1 MLTITSIFLR
11 SVSANFASGLESDII
26 ALSWRAIVV
35 GGITL
40 VILVLLS
47 AWLKDKYPILSKPL
61 FVMIVL
67 SIVLPTFTL
76 LGSTVYLNMYSY
88 VGGPVHWHA
97 DIEMWACNN
106 ELELRDPIGR
116 FNNKIGTSVLHE
128 HNDKRIH
135 LEGVPITEKD
145 ASLSKFMHVIGGGIS
160 NESLTIP
167 VNSDDWFENELDGD
181 GSFGRY
187 NNLIIKSNFINNGAD
202 GQFAKFNNDDPC
214 DKQRSE
220 VQVFVYK
227 TISDNQYE
235 QKKVK
240 DPASLV
246 ISPQPNVPPG
256 DCIIIEFGKPRDY
269 TDKLCEQFGIRDKD
283 RCEEFGVKPAE
294 REICTLT
301 DVTPYEFVP
310 RAVDYQPKRNSKG
323 IIYESCEVYFDE
335 DGNYRAIEIGSFKPD
350 GTYLD
355 PEKDCDAYAA
365 KLRSGLGE

>member
-11 SVSANFASGLESDII
+11 SVSANFASSLESDII
-26 ALSWRAIVV
+26 ALSWRAIIV
-35 GGITL
+35 GGIAL
-40 VILVLLS
+40 VILVSLS

-145 ASLSKFMHVIGGGIS
+145 ASLGKFMHVIGGGIS

-187 NNLIIKSNFINNGAD
+187 NNLITKSNFINNGAD

-214 DKQRSE
+214 GKQRSE

-246 ISPQPNVPPG
+246 MSPQPNVPPG

-283 RCEEFGVKPAE
+283 RCEEFGVRADQ
-294 REICTLT
+294 REVCKLT
-301 DVTPYEFVP
+301 DITNYRSSQSRLDTEPKADSDDVVYE
-310 RAVDYQPKRNSKG
+310 
-323 IIYESCEVYFDE
+323 ECEVYFDAE
-335 DGNYRAIEIGSFKPD
+335 GNKTGIEIGVFKPD
-350 GTYLD
+350 GSYLD
-355 PEKDCDAYAA
+355 PDKDCVAYEKQLKA
-365 KLRSGLGE
+365 KLDE